1 MKKFNSK
8 LYIKAFE
15 EFKDLEIIA
24 AGAYP
29 SGSSLKRVV
38 VIADAKDYSFT
49 AENIELRLAIFKEC
63 IKTEITLKAPT
74 KEQEEYLSDKV
85 DYISEGGFNNDIRK
99 TYYFKE
105 RFKEHEEALNALR
118 DFCKLYY
125 KN

>member
-15 EFKDLEIIA
+15 EFKELEIIA

-29 SGSSLKRVV
+29 SSSSLKRVV
-38 VIADAKDYSFT
+38 KIADAKDYSFT
-49 AENIELRLAIFKEC
+49 AESIELRLAIFKEY
-63 IKTEITLKAPT
+63 IKAEITLKAPT

-85 DYISEGGFNNDIRK
+85 SFVSKGGFNDDIRT
-99 TYYFKE
+99 TYNLKE
-105 RFKEHEEALNALR
+105 NFTEHEDALNALR

>member
-24 AGAYP
+24 AGAY
-29 SGSSLKRVV
+29 SGGGALKRVV

-63 IKTEITLKAPT
+63 IKAEITLKAPT
-74 KEQEEYLSDKV
+74 KEQEEYLSDKI

>member
-29 SGSSLKRVV
+29 SNSSLKRVI